1 MFLST
6 NNAWKAT
13 QLLSEQCLLCNQ
25 LFDHLK
31 RQRRKGFL
39 SARSIRA
46 LIGLAFFSKKKCG
59 HFAQVHRIKTQNVVL
74 SVIIGE

>member
-1 MFLST
+1 MTLG
-6 NNAWKAT
+6 
-13 QLLSEQCLLCNQ
+13 L
-25 LFDHLK
+25 
-31 RQRRKGFL
+31 L